1 MELQRCY
8 ENSLYRTDASGH
20 IAARIAHM
28 EPRVIR
34 TRRSILVRP
43 DERILDLLQ
52 LAGFQHIAHPVEWE
66 HDWSLVSA
74 LIERWRPESHS
85 F

>member
-1 MELQRCY
+1 MELQRGY
-8 ENSLYRTDASGH
+8 ENTLYRSDATGH

-34 TRRSILVRP
+34 TRCSILVRP

-52 LAGFQHIAHPVEWE
+52 LAGFEHVAHPVEWE

-74 LIERWRPESHS
+74 LIER
-85 F
+85 